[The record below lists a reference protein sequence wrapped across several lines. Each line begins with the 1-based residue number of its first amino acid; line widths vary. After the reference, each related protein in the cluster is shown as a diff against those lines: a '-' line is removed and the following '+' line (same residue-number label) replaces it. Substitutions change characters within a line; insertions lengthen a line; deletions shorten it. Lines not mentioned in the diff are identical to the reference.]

1 MPMTLSNIRIQKAF
15 LKTLLLPSVF
25 LLSLNGYGQGCSDA
39 GVCTMNSFKPTN
51 NDSTSK
57 QKTNQIKIG
66 AFLGRAD
73 YDITVSGLYLEFNKQ
88 FNKKSSADF
97 KLNSLAQSGNNL
109 SNSGLSD
116 VLISA
121 NYQVQKK
128 SRITLGTKIPLSKAD
143 DLNNRRD
150 PYSLPMDYQSSLG
163 TYDIIAG
170 YAHQYKKFQFVLAIQ
185 QPITQNK
192 NTFLASGFQNDSV
205 LKSFQSTN
213 NFKRSG
219 DIMVRISHPFKLKEN
234 FTLVASALPIYHL
247 QNDKYTNEFG
257 IEKAIEGSQGLTVNG
272 NIYLDYSINPS
283 NNLQFNVGMPFL
295 VRKSRPDGLT
305 RIFIATLEYSFKF

>member
-1 MPMTLSNIRIQKAF
+1 MTLSNIRIQKAI

-25 LLSLNGYGQGCSDA
+25 LLSLNAYGQGCSDA

-73 YDITVSGLYLEFNKQ
+73 YNITVSGLYLEFNKQ
-88 FNKKSSADF
+88 FNKKFSADF

-116 VLISA
+116 FIVNG
-121 NYQVQKK
+121 NYQIKEK
-128 SRITLGTKIPLSKAD
+128 SKFTLGLKIPFSKAD
-143 DLNNRRD
+143 DQSITLRGFD
-150 PYSLPMDYQSSLG
+150 FPMDYQSSLG
-163 TYDIIAG
+163 TFDLILGVGHQFKKIQLIAA
-170 YAHQYKKFQFVLAIQ
+170 YQ
-185 QPITQNK
+185 QPLIQNA
-192 NTFLASGFQNDSV
+192 NSYDASNFESDSFLNNIQT
-205 LKSFQSTN
+205 TN

-219 DIMVRISHPFKLKEN
+219 DIMVRVSYPFKVKKNLN
-234 FTLVASALPIYHL
+234 LVASLLPIYHL
-247 QNDKYTNEFG
+247 QNDKFTDRFKV
-257 IEKAIEGSQGLTVNG
+257 EKEIEGSQGLTVNG
-272 NIYLDYSINPS
+272 NIYLDYSINSS

-305 RIFIATLEYSFKF
+305 RIFIATLEYSLKF